1 MKTMTSSQNID
12 LQTFLRNHKIASDDK
27 ITKST
32 HTRMHKPEL
41 NVYGASYHIPPED
54 LPTFY
59 KAYYDYIF
67 IKGKNEYLT
76 ERQLSE
82 NGGILLDFD
91 FKYSYDVKTRLHGE
105 GHILELLDLYL
116 EELKEFLVFEVDKSF
131 PIFIMEKPNVNRVE
145 DEKGKLTKDGIH
157 IIIGVQMDRTM
168 QMMLRER
175 ILDKIRNIG
184 DNSYIG
190 ELPITNSW
198 NDVLDYPVTSGTANW
213 MLYGSRK
220 PGFEVYKL
228 SYYMDTY
235 INADNTFSTI
245 PKHIKEVE
253 KNLSSSFCL
262 LCPQYDKHVKFEINP
277 KIMDEYNKK
286 KLNGDKKNKPRKP
299 ANKKINLVPLDET
312 DETEEIQI
320 EDIVN
325 YEILQKAIEKIMNN
339 LETKDYYI
347 KEIHEYTQILP
358 KKYYEPGSHLLNRQ
372 VAFALKN
379 TDERLFLSW
388 IMLRSK
394 ADDFD
399 YSTIPKLHNDWKVH
413 FNKNNNTNGL
423 TKSSIIYWA
432 KQDAYDEYL
441 KIKKTNIDYYVEES
455 IRSDCVGEIDYANVL
470 YIMFKD
476 KYCCGGD
483 LKNKI
488 WYKYVGHRWVIDT
501 GVSLRTHISKE
512 LFALYSEK
520 QNEYMVKMNGVEPG
534 SQIHGN
540 FQSKVKLI
548 AEICTKLKKTEY
560 KNNMMREAVA
570 IFYDEGFIKT
580 IDTNPY
586 LMGFTNGVIDF
597 KNKVFRSGSPQDYVT
612 KTTGIPYI
620 PFDKINEDENIEIVN
635 KIKIFMSQLFP
646 KENVCKYMWDHLAA
660 SLIGV
665 KKAQVF
671 TIYCGSGSNGKS
683 VITELMK
690 KSLGEYQLTV
700 PKALVTEK
708 RRGIGQTSSEII
720 QLKGV
725 RYAVIAET
733 EQDDVIIAGSMKSIT
748 GGDDMNA
755 RELFNVAETFKPQF
769 SLVVCTNFLFEVKS
783 NDDGTWRR
791 MKVVNYISKFES
803 EGETYT
809 DNTSYVFP
817 KDESLGE
824 QLPTWAPIF
833 MSMLVKRAFETEG
846 KVVDCP
852 EVAAASNSYR
862 QTQDCISQ
870 FINDKIV
877 EKDGCKIKQEDLSQV
892 FKIWFSN
899 HFGNTKPPKLSE
911 LVEAIN
917 NKFKDAKFK
926 KTNKKHW
933 PNLKLIENDDD
944 DEDDF

>member
-91 FKYSYDVKTRLHGE
+91 FKYSYDVKTRLHGK

-131 PIFIMEKPNVNRVE
+131 PIFIMEKSNVNRVE

-175 ILDKIRNIG
+175 ILDKIRDIG

-198 NDVLDYPVTSGTANW
+198 NDVLDNAVTSGTANW

-228 SYYMDTY
+228 SYYMDTH

-358 KKYYEPGSHLLNRQ
+358 KKYYEPGSHLLNRH

-394 ADDFD
+394 AEDFD
-399 YSTIPKLHNDWKVH
+399 YSTIPKLYNDWKIH
-413 FNKNNNTNGL
+413 FNKNKNANGL

-432 KQDAYDEYL
+432 KQDAYDDYL
-441 KIKKTNIDYYVEES
+441 KVKKSNIDYYVEES
-455 IRSDCVGEIDYANVL
+455 LKESSVGEHDYANVL
-470 YIMFKD
+470 YHMFKD
-476 KYCCGGD
+476 KYVCSSIE
-483 LKNKI
+483 KKK
-488 WYKYVGHRWVIDT
+488 WHKFTKHRWEKDE
-501 GVSLRTHISKE
+501 GQRLRLAISKD

-520 QNEYMVKMNGVEPG
+520 QSEYLTKMHGMETGSGVTVERK
-534 SQIHGN
+534 I
-540 FQSKVKLI
+540 KII
-548 AEICTKLKKTEY
+548 AEICTKLKKTVD
-560 KNNMMREAVA
+560 KNNIMREAME
-570 IFYDEGFIKT
+570 IFYDKDFNKN
-580 IDTNPY
+580 IDSNPY
-586 LMGFTNGVIDF
+586 LMCFTNGVIDF
-597 KNKVFRSGSPQDYVT
+597 KNKIFREGYPQDYIT
-612 KTTGIPYI
+612 KSTGIPYT
-620 PFDKINEDENIEIVN
+620 PFDKINETENIEIIN
-635 KIKIFMSQLFP
+635 KIQIFMTQLFP

-660 SLIGV
+660 CLIGV
-665 KKAQVF
+665 KKEQVF
-671 TIYCGSGSNGKS
+671 TIYRGSGSNGKS
-683 VITELMK
+683 ILTDLM
-690 KSLGEYQLTV
+690 SSGLGEYKGTLPLPYITN
-700 PKALVTEK
+700 K
-708 RRGIGQTSSEII
+708 RADTGKTSPEIM

-725 RYAVIAET
+725 RYAVIQEPKRN
-733 EQDDVIIAGSMKSIT
+733 EKINEGVMKELT
-748 GGDDMNA
+748 GCDPIQA
-755 RELFNVAETFKPQF
+755 RALYADCETFKPQF
-769 SLVVCTNFLFEVKS
+769 SLVVCANKLFEVES

-791 MKVVNYISKFES
+791 MKLVDFISKFES
-803 EGETYT
+803 QGEIYKDT
-809 DNTSYVFP
+809 TSYVFP
-817 KDESLGE
+817 KDKNLL
-824 QLPTWAPIF
+824 QQMPIWAPVF

-846 KVVDCP
+846 EVLDCP
-852 EVAAASNSYR
+852 EIVAASNSYR
-862 QTQDCISQ
+862 QKQDCISQ

-911 LVEAIN
+911 LVEEID

-926 KTNKKHW
+926 KSNKKYW
-933 PNLKLIENDDD
+933 TNLKLVENDDD
-944 DEDDF
+944 DDDDDF